1 MLLLSLS
8 ATAYGGRYSGGVLD
22 LPGPPLDENFEG
34 AQLPP
39 SLQESPLDADYSPKI
54 ASVLSNPLRNGMH
67 AHLHQA
73 GVRHSPHFQCL

>member
-1 MLLLSLS
+1 MLFLSLL

-39 SLQESPLDADYSPKI
+39 SLQESPLDTNKSQHI
-54 ASVLSNPLRNGMH
+54 ACVLSKT
-67 AHLHQA
+67 
-73 GVRHSPHFQCL
+73 FQK